1 MAQLRDGIYG
11 LAVADALGVPY
22 EFKKR
27 GTFTCKEMVGFGT
40 WNQEAG
46 TWSDDTSM
54 TLATCKSIRDKGC
67 IDLEDIRKNFE
78 SWLYKGAFTAHGE
91 TFDVGNTTQ
100 EAISLGHGLDDFY
113 SNGNGSL
120 MRILPLAFTGAT
132 DQEIRDVSALTHGH
146 EIAQKACVD
155 YIHIARKLM
164 AGEGLGLKMDQE
176 EDQIE
181 SSGFVL
187 HTLEASL
194 WCLARTSSYKEAVL
208 KAINLGDD
216 TDTTG
221 AVTGGLA
228 GIIYGYEA
236 IPKDWIDQL
245 KNKDLIE
252 ECLF

>member
-1 MAQLRDGIYG
+1 
-11 LAVADALGVPY
+11 
-22 EFKKR
+22 
-27 GTFTCKEMVGFGT
+27 
-40 WNQEAG
+40 
-46 TWSDDTSM
+46 M

-78 SWLYKGAFTAHGE
+78 SWLYEGAFTAHGE

-120 MRILPLAFTGAT
+120 MRILPLAFTEAT

-194 WCLARTSSYKEAVL
+194 WCLAQTTSYKEAVL